1 MFYSNAMRNK
11 TKEENPEA
19 TFGDIGKLI
28 GAAWKEVTGEE
39 RAVYEKMAD
48 EDKERY
54 VKECEEMGIEVGGK
68 KSETSTKE
76 KKVREGAASLAHTH
90 NAQNAHSTSSQ
101 LWLSSSLSLSHSQHT
116 TPLTNSNTQAESS
129 EGEATKRHQQGW
141 GKSASKGSA
150 PASRG
155 PLKPPKAARTAYVFY
170 KKDRLMDF
178 AQEVSKQPASMCS
191 RTLYE
196 ASTHRSPLLT
206 THLYSPLHHPPFPPP
221 AP

>member
-1 MFYSNAMRNK
+1 MFYSNAMRTK

-76 KKVREGAASLAHTH
+76 KKVREGAASLAHT
-90 NAQNAHSTSSQ
+90 NAQNAHSTSSP
-101 LWLSSSLSLSHSQHT
+101 LSLPSSLSLSHTDPAPHNHT
-116 TPLTNSNTQAESS
+116 HRRRKLRRRRRPRAPSARVRASPPLRAVLP
-129 EGEATKRHQQGW
+129 R
-141 GKSASKGSA
+141 
-150 PASRG
+150 R
-155 PLKPPKAARTAYVFY
+155 AAR
-170 KKDRLMDF
+170 
-178 AQEVSKQPASMCS
+178 SS
-191 RTLYE
+191 RRRPRVPRMSFIRRTG
-196 ASTHRSPLLT
+196 
-206 THLYSPLHHPPFPPP
+206 
-221 AP
+221 